1 MRSVR
6 KAVSPLIATII
17 LIAVTLTVA
26 VIVIAWIYGIFGT
39 TAGPTEKLKIF
50 QDARLVVNQTGN
62 YVNFSVTIKNEGTTI
77 VTFNRVYIKELPSC
91 STTSPT
97 DIKLSGGK
105 TQLPSG
111 DDGTLTVQFTNCQ
124 VQPGITYNVV
134 ILTNAGNAYTVPVTA
149 ELGG

>member
-17 LIAVTLTVA
+17 LIAVTLAVA

-39 TAGPTEKLKIF
+39 TTGPTEKLQIF
-50 QDARLVVNQTGN
+50 QDARLVFSQSGN
-62 YVNFSVTIKNEGTTI
+62 YVNFSVTIHNEGTTT
-77 VTFNRVYIKELPSC
+77 VSFNKVYIKELPSC
-91 STTSPT
+91 SNSSLTG
-97 DIKLSGGK
+97 I
-105 TQLPSG
+105 QLPSG
-111 DDGTLTVQFTNCQ
+111 ATQTLIVQFTNCQ